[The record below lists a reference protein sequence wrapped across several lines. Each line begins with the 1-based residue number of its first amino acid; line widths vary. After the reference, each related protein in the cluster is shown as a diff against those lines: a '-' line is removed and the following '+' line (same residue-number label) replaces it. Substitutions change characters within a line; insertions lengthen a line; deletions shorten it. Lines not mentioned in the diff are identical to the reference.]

1 MRVTTC
7 LAALAL
13 TCLAPLAHAETP
25 QGAVQSLDAWLDR
38 FEGIDPGYGVVVVT
52 ADEVLLN
59 RTDGI
64 RHTATGAPFTP
75 DTPIYIASQTKA
87 FMGLLAARLDAQGIL
102 SLDSTIADHW
112 PGLELPGGL
121 DAADWTLRDLI
132 THQVP
137 ISVDVL
143 TFLEA
148 YAMRVEPD
156 LYPVLISNFG
166 SAREPGFDYDNLG
179 YNIYGAI
186 LESATGRAW
195 QDWLAEDIFQPLG
208 LDHTSA
214 RTSDFSLDTLS
225 WNHIWTGGETG
236 WADVPPKTDGM
247 MQSAGGMVTSTTDMA
262 HWLQLQLRGEGP
274 AGSGLTADMVT
285 TAQTSFVDTHQEDGR
300 NAIELPCS
308 GYALGWN
315 VCDFEGHAL
324 YVHGG
329 GYTGARTMMAFS
341 PDLGVGIASFSN
353 SDNMTGWLT
362 SRTVI
367 MYLQFLIEHEDAERW
382 ADIRVEQYPPRIDW
396 LLNRRREALDE
407 FRAEARWDGWA
418 WTPPAD
424 ALAAYEGVYSAGL
437 DGVAFRVGLEDRALV
452 AHLGDYRLTLEPG
465 RPDLFA
471 GWNNPGSVPDP
482 IEFERD
488 ASGQVQAL
496 TYEGI
501 RFARTGGADR

>member
-1 MRVTTC
+1 MRIPSC
-7 LAALAL
+7 LTALAL
-13 TCLAPLAHAETP
+13 ICQTPAVLAETP
-25 QGAVQSLDAWLDR
+25 EGAAQALSNWLDR

-52 ADEVLLN
+52 AEDVLLN
-59 RTDGI
+59 RTDGV

-87 FMGLLAARLDAQGIL
+87 YMGLLAARLDAEGIL

-112 PGLELPGGL
+112 PGLDLPGDL

-137 ISVDVL
+137 VSVDVL

-148 YAMRVEPD
+148 YAMRVDPAS
-156 LYPVLISNFG
+156 YPALIATHG
-166 SAREPGFDYDNLG
+166 TPREPGFDYDNLG

-186 LESATGRAW
+186 LETATGRSW
-195 QDWLAEDIFQPLG
+195 QDWLAQDIFQPLG

-214 RTSDFSLDTLS
+214 RTSDFSLDSLS
-225 WNHIWTGGETG
+225 WNHVWTGEETG
-236 WADVPPKTDGM
+236 WADIPPKTDGM

-262 HWLQLQLRGEGP
+262 AWLQLHLRGEGP
-274 AGSGLTADMVT
+274 AGSGLTADMLA

-315 VCDFEGHAL
+315 VCDFEGHTL

-367 MYLQFLIEHEDAERW
+367 MYLQFLIEHEDASRW
-382 ADIRVEQYPPRIDW
+382 ADIRVEQYPQRIDW
-396 LLNRRREALDE
+396 LLGRRREALEDFRGDE
-407 FRAEARWDGWA
+407 QWAGWT
-418 WTPPAD
+418 WTPAAAD
-424 ALAAYEGVYSAGL
+424 LQAYEGVYASGL
-437 DGVAFRVGLEDRALV
+437 DGVAFVVALQGEQLV
-452 AHLGDYRLTLEPG
+452 ARLGDYRLALEPG
-465 RPDLFA
+465 REDRFA
-471 GWNNPGSVPDP
+471 GWNNPASLPDVVA
-482 IEFERD
+482 FERN
-488 ASGQVQAL
+488 AAGQVEAL

-501 RFARTGGADR
+501 RFARTQGGSH